1 MSDGKK
7 VVIVESPAKARTIGR
22 ILGNGYHVL
31 ASMGHVRDLPER
43 TLGVDIKNNF
53 TPIYQETKKKVIQ
66 DLKAVSRDASNI
78 YLASDPDREGEAIA
92 WHLMEALKKS
102 TKAPFSRVVF
112 HEITRSAVNSAF
124 QHPADIN
131 MNLVDSQ
138 QARRILDRLVG
149 YKVSEILWSKIER
162 GISAGRVQSVALRI
176 VCEKER
182 EVLAFNPQEYWN
194 LTVNLEIEPQ
204 GSGKK
209 YQAKLFQ
216 IDGRKAEIT
225 NGDES
230 GKALESVRNASDFRI
245 ANNEIKPR
253 KRYAPPPFITSTL
266 QQAAGPALRFSAS
279 HTMRVAQQ
287 LYEGVDLGSSG
298 PAGLITYMRTDSFT
312 IAKEAQEAC
321 RSYIGSNIG
330 SEYLPDTPNFFKN
343 AGRAQEAHEAIRP
356 TDVTR
361 TPKELEPYISPDQ
374 MKLYTLVW
382 KRFVA
387 SQMRP
392 AEQKVTTVDTSIAG
406 SDGRNFIFRTTATET
421 VFAGFLKIYDFLDR
435 DKDDKS
441 AEDSSEEDEYMPTAS
456 LSGLV
461 KGQKVLLIDSKSEQK
476 FTEPP
481 PRFSESMLIKALE
494 ANGIGRPSTYATIV
508 NTIQQRKYVD
518 KLKGKL
524 IPTVLGFKVNDFLVA
539 NLGSL
544 FQIGFTAEMEL
555 KLDKVEEGEIQ
566 WQVMLEEFYRS
577 FSTWVGEAKT
587 LGSPEKEKAEKAVHL
602 FDAVQNW
609 KAPEKKVRRT
619 YDDHKFVESIK
630 GQFEKN
636 GTISEKQWGAIL
648 RLAFQYKDQISDYN
662 LKMTELGVNPEAA
675 QATGDFRAQGETA
688 ADPRTQAEKAAEMEM
703 FKEVLSILQSVKTAD
718 PETERRRGGRK
729 FDDKKFIAS
738 INNQLEDGRILS
750 EKQINAVKKLTVKY
764 KEQIPDFE
772 KLSEKLKLTE
782 NAPGTETKG
791 SPASSANAEEI
802 QKLIDQLGGIT
813 EWEKPVKKGFRIFD
827 DKSFYSSLS
836 KQFAAKKSLSEKQV
850 SALRRIVGKYIK
862 E

>member
-22 ILGNGYHVL
+22 ILGSEYHVL

-66 DLKAVSRDASNI
+66 DLKAVSRDATHI

-92 WHLMEALKKS
+92 WHLMEALKKT

-124 QHPADIN
+124 QHPADLN

-182 EVLAFNPQEYWN
+182 EVLAFIAEEYWN
-194 LTVNLEIEPQ
+194 LTVNLELEPQ

-209 YQAKLFQ
+209 YQARLYQ
-216 IDGRKAEIT
+216 IDGKKAEIT

-230 GKALESVRNASDFRI
+230 GKAIESIRNAGDFSI

-253 KRYAPPPFITSTL
+253 KRYAPAPFITSTL

-279 HTMRVAQQ
+279 HTMRIAQQ
-287 LYEGVDLGSSG
+287 LYEGVDLGASG

-321 RSYIGSNIG
+321 RTYIASNIG

-361 TPKELEPYISPDQ
+361 TPKELEAYLNPDQ

-392 AEQKVTTVDTSIAG
+392 AEQKVTTVDTAIAG
-406 SDGRNFIFRTTATET
+406 ADGRNFTFRTTATET

-441 AEDSSEEDEYMPTAS
+441 ADDNSEEEEFMTTAS
-456 LSGLV
+456 LSELV

-481 PRFSESMLIKALE
+481 PRYSESMLIKALE

-524 IPTVLGFKVNDFLVA
+524 IPTVLGLKVNDFLVA
-539 NLGSL
+539 NLGNL
-544 FQIGFTAEMEL
+544 FQISFTAEMEL
-555 KLDKVEEGEIQ
+555 KLDKIEEGEIQ
-566 WQVMLEEFYRS
+566 WQAMLEEFYKS
-577 FSTWVGEAKT
+577 FAGWVGEAKT
-587 LGSPEKEKAEKAVHL
+587 LGSPEKEKAEKAIHL
-602 FDAVQNW
+602 FDSVQNW
-609 KAPEKKVRRT
+609 KAPEKKSNRT
-619 YDDHKFVESIK
+619 YDDHKFLESIK

-636 GTISEKQWGAIL
+636 GGISEKQWGAIL
-648 RLAFQYKDQISDYN
+648 RLALQYKDQIPDYN
-662 LKMTELGVNPEAA
+662 VKMEELGVNPEAA
-675 QATGDFRAQGETA
+675 KASAESQAQADMA
-688 ADPRTQAEKAAEMEM
+688 ADPKVQAEKAAEMEV

-718 PETERRRGGRK
+718 PDSERRRGGRK
-729 FDDKKFIAS
+729 FDDKKFITS
-738 INNQLEDGRILS
+738 IKNQLEDGRILS
-750 EKQINAVKKLTVKY
+750 EKQINAVKKLTGKY
-764 KEQIPDFE
+764 KDQIPDFE
-772 KLSEKLKLTE
+772 NLSTKLKLSEP
-782 NAPGTETKG
+782 AAGTG
-791 SPASSANAEEI
+791 ASGAPASSANAGEI
-802 QKLIDQLGGIT
+802 QGLIEQLAGVT
-813 EWEKPVKKGFRIFD
+813 EWEKPVKKGFRTFD
-827 DKSFYSSLS
+827 DKSFYASLS
-836 KQFAAKKSLSEKQV
+836 KQFSAKKSLSEKQLG
-850 SALRRIVGKYIK
+850 ALKKIVGKYIK
-862 E
+862 S

>member
-66 DLKAVSRDASNI
+66 DLKSVSRDASNI

-112 HEITRSAVNSAF
+112 HEITRSAVNNAF

-182 EVLAFNPQEYWN
+182 EVLAFQPQEYWN
-194 LTVNLEIEPQ
+194 LTVNLEVEPQ

-209 YQAKLFQ
+209 YQARLFQ
-216 IDGRKAEIT
+216 IDGKKAEIT
-225 NGDES
+225 NGEES
-230 GKALESVRNASDFRI
+230 GKAIESIRNANDFRI

-253 KRYAPPPFITSTL
+253 KRYAPAPFITSTL

-279 HTMRVAQQ
+279 HTMRIAQQ
-287 LYEGVDLGSSG
+287 LYEGVDLGSSE

-321 RSYIGSNIG
+321 RSYIISNVG

-361 TPKELEPYISPDQ
+361 TPTDLEPYLSPDQ
-374 MKLYTLVW
+374 TKLYTLIW
-382 KRFVA
+382 KRFIA

-392 AEQKVTTVDTSIAG
+392 AEQKVTTVDTSISG

-441 AEDSSEEDEYMPTAS
+441 ADESAEDDEFMPTTS
-456 LSGLV
+456 LSELI
-461 KGQKVLLIDSKSEQK
+461 KGQKVQLLDSKSDQK

-539 NLGSL
+539 NLGNL
-544 FQIGFTAEMEL
+544 FQISFTAEMEL
-555 KLDKVEEGEIQ
+555 KLDKIEEGEIQ
-566 WQVMLEEFYRS
+566 WQAMLEEFYKS
-577 FSTWVGEAKT
+577 FATWVGEAKT
-587 LGSPEKEKAEKAVHL
+587 LGAPEKEKAEKAIHL
-602 FDAVQNW
+602 FDTVQNW
-609 KAPEKKVRRT
+609 KAPEKKARRT
-619 YDDHKFVESIK
+619 YDDHKFLESIK

-636 GTISEKQWGAIL
+636 GVISEKQWGAIL
-648 RLAFQYKDQISDYN
+648 RLAFQYKEQIPDYN
-662 LKMTELGVNPEAA
+662 MKMTELGVNPDAA
-675 QATGDFRAQGETA
+675 DAAAKSLAQGADA
-688 ADPRTQAEKAAEMEM
+688 ADPRTPTEKAAEMEI
-703 FKEVLSILQSVKTAD
+703 FKELLSVLKSVKTAD

-729 FDDKKFIAS
+729 FDDKKFIVS

-750 EKQINAVKKLTVKY
+750 EKQVNAIKKLTVKY
-764 KEQIPDFE
+764 KDQIPDFE
-772 KLSEKLKLTE
+772 KLSAKMNLTE
-782 NAPGTETKG
+782 NASSAGTG
-791 SPASSANAEEI
+791 SAPASSANTEEI
-802 QKLIDQLGGIT
+802 KKLIEQLGGIT
-813 EWEKPVKKGFRIFD
+813 EWEKPVKKGFRTFD
-827 DKSFYSSLS
+827 DKSFYGSLS
-836 KQFAAKKSLSEKQV
+836 KQFSAKNNLSEKQV
-850 SALRRIVGKYIK
+850 AALKKIVGKYIK